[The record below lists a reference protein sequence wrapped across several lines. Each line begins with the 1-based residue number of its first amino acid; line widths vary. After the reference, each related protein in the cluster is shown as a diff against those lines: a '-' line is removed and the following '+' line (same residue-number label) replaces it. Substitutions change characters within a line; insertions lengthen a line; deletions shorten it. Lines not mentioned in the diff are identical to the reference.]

1 MRTSRKRKSRIL
13 KGSYEDSGRYLKCHY
28 CGFINDRERLSLP
41 NSSGVNPHW
50 VQIPDTE
57 ISCSGDPNKVIV
69 ANQTLEAAECAVLLA
84 TRNDGESKIDYYHPR
99 LPRVVAGCAFCGCTN
114 LP

>member
-1 MRTSRKRKSRIL
+1 MRITRKRKSRIL
-13 KGSYEDSGRYLKCHY
+13 KGSYEDSGRYLKCHN

-41 NSSGVNPHW
+41 NSSGVNPHYEI
-50 VQIPDTE
+50 IPDTE
-57 ISCSGDPNKVIV
+57 RVCFGDPNKATIR
-69 ANQTLEAAECAVLLA
+69 NRLITAEDAYLLK
-84 TRNDGESKIDYYHPR
+84 TRNDGETKIDYYHPM